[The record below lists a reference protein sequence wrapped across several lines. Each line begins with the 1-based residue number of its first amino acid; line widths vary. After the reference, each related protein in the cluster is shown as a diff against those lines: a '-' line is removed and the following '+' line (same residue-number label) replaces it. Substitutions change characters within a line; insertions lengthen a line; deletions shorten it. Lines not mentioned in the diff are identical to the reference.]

1 MFFEIR
7 CCVCNRSYLSCE
19 EIHSYY
25 LNTVSCMITKAIC
38 KECNER
44 TKEKWLE
51 NGWQER
57 ITTMRSFDDI
67 TL

>member
-1 MFFEIR
+1 
-7 CCVCNRSYLSCE
+7 
-19 EIHSYY
+19 
-25 LNTVSCMITKAIC
+25 MITKAIC